1 LGLQAAGWSTAA
13 IIILLRDVRL
23 DADLQKIFVP
33 TLIIHGIH
41 DKVIPFAQAQELN
54 QKIRN
59 SQLVPFQYS
68 GHGPFWEE
76 RDKFN
81 QLLVQ
86 FIG

>member
-1 LGLQAAGWSTAA
+1 MWAL
-13 IIILLRDVRL
+13 
-23 DADLQKIFVP
+23 
-33 TLIIHGIH
+33 IH
-41 DKVIPFAQAQELN
+41 DQVIPFPQAQEVN
-54 QKIRN
+54 KRIRN

-68 GHGPFWEE
+68 GHGAFWEE